1 MSSGKLTGTTETCT
15 VSLPGCRDEAR
26 ISWVSAEEAF
36 RFSAMV
42 SFGMAHH
49 SEPTRQDGATVA
61 FTLCGLAGLLKN
73 PAEGGRQSD
82 RRTSLTAT
90 APV

>member
-1 MSSGKLTGTTETCT
+1 MLDSSTVSFGTTETCT

-36 RFSAMV
+36 RFCAMV

-61 FTLCGLAGLLKN
+61 FTLCGLAGLPKT
-73 PAEGGRQSD
+73 
-82 RRTSLTAT
+82 RRREADSQTDG
-90 APV
+90 PI